1 MGAKFQRIKDFQTSR
16 DYSTLEPFL
25 HEDYLFLREEGLQ
38 TREDFLT
45 YLRDA
50 TEGEDGYKTIDIK
63 LLFENNSSVVYQ
75 ILCDFF
81 LGSSDKKQRVLI
93 TFHEI
98 YKNEKS
104 WRVMSLAE
112 PVGLDFTEIP
122 ERGNT

>member
-16 DYSTLEPFL
+16 DYTTLEPFL
-25 HEDYLFLREEGLQ
+25 HEDYLYLREEGLQ

-50 TEGEDGYKTIDIK
+50 SEGEDGYKTIDIK

-75 ILCDFF
+75 ILCDF
-81 LGSSDKKQRVLI
+81 LGSSDKKQCVLI
-93 TFHEI
+93 TFHES

-112 PVGLDFTEIP
+112 ALGLDFTEIP

>member
-75 ILCDFF
+75 ILCDF

-112 PVGLDFTEIP
+112 PVGLDFTAIP
-122 ERGNT
+122 E

>member
-25 HEDYLFLREEGLQ
+25 HEDFLFLREEGLQ

-75 ILCDFF
+75 ILCEFV
-81 LGSSDKKQRVLI
+81 GVANKKQRVLI

-104 WRVMSLAE
+104 WRLMSLAE
-112 PVGLDFTEIP
+112 PVGLDFTAIP
-122 ERGNT
+122 E

>member
-16 DYSTLEPFL
+16 DYTTLEPFL
-25 HEDYLFLREEGLQ
+25 HEDYLYLREEGLQ

-63 LLFENNSSVVYQ
+63 LLFGNNSSVVYQ
-75 ILCDFF
+75 ILCDF
-81 LGSSDKKQRVLI
+81 LESSDKKQRVLI

>member
-16 DYSTLEPFL
+16 DYTTLEPFL
-25 HEDYLFLREEGLQ
+25 HEDYLYLREEGLQ

-75 ILCDFF
+75 ILCDF

-112 PVGLDFTEIP
+112 PGGLDVTEIP

>member
-1 MGAKFQRIKDFQTSR
+1 MGAKFQRVKDFQTSR
-16 DYSTLEPFL
+16 DYTTLEPFL
-25 HEDYLFLREEGLQ
+25 HEDYLYLREEGLQ

-75 ILCDFF
+75 ILCDF
-81 LGSSDKKQRVLI
+81 LGPIGKKQRVLI

-112 PVGLDFTEIP
+112 PVGLDFTKIP
-122 ERGNT
+122 HRGNT

>member
-1 MGAKFQRIKDFQTSR
+1 MGAKFQRIKDLQTSR
-16 DYSTLEPFL
+16 DYTTLEPFL
-25 HEDYLFLREEGLQ
+25 HEDYLYLREEGLQ

-75 ILCDFF
+75 ILCDF

-104 WRVMSLAE
+104 WRVTSLAE
-112 PVGLDFTEIP
+112 PVGLDFTGIP

>member
-1 MGAKFQRIKDFQTSR
+1 MGAKFQRIKDFRTSR
-16 DYSTLEPFL
+16 DYTTLEPFL
-25 HEDYLFLREEGLQ
+25 HEDYLYLREEGLQ

-75 ILCDFF
+75 ILCDF

-104 WRVMSLAE
+104 WRVISLAE

>member
-1 MGAKFQRIKDFQTSR
+1 MGAKFQRVKDFQTSR
-16 DYSTLEPFL
+16 DYTTLEPFL
-25 HEDYLFLREEGLQ
+25 HEDYLYLREEGLQ

-75 ILCDFF
+75 ILCDL

-104 WRVMSLAE
+104 WRVMSVAE

-122 ERGNT
+122 KRGNT

>member
-1 MGAKFQRIKDFQTSR
+1 MGAKFQRIKDLQTSR
-16 DYSTLEPFL
+16 DYTTLEPFL
-25 HEDYLFLREEGLQ
+25 HEDYLYLREEGLQ

-75 ILCDFF
+75 ILCDF
-81 LGSSDKKQRVLI
+81 LGSSDKKQRALI

>member
-1 MGAKFQRIKDFQTSR
+1 M
-16 DYSTLEPFL
+16 
-25 HEDYLFLREEGLQ
+25 Q

-75 ILCDFF
+75 ILCDF
-81 LGSSDKKQRVLI
+81 LGSIDKKQRVLI

>member
-1 MGAKFQRIKDFQTSR
+1 MGTKFQRIKDFQTSR

-75 ILCDFF
+75 ILCEFV
-81 LGSSDKKQRVLI
+81 GASNKKQRVLI

-104 WRVMSLAE
+104 WRLMSLAE
-112 PVGLDFTEIP
+112 PVGLDFTAIP
-122 ERGNT
+122 E

>member
-16 DYSTLEPFL
+16 DYTTLEPFL
-25 HEDYLFLREEGLQ
+25 HEDYLYLREEGLQ

-50 TEGEDGYKTIDIK
+50 TECEDGYKTIDIK

-75 ILCDFF
+75 TLCDF

>member
-1 MGAKFQRIKDFQTSR
+1 MGAKFQIIKDFQTSR
-16 DYSTLEPFL
+16 DYTTLELFL
-25 HEDYLFLREEGLQ
+25 HEDYLYLREEGLQ

-63 LLFENNSSVVYQ
+63 LLFEKILSVVYQ
-75 ILCDFF
+75 ILCDF
-81 LGSSDKKQRVLI
+81 LGSGNKKQRVLI

-122 ERGNT
+122 ERGNI